1 MSAWPDLHE
10 MLLRVASASDIFT
23 SVIMGLAFLAAL
35 TVAWHAM
42 INMARRAKDPSA
54 PVGSVTL
61 QWIVV
66 GLLSGL
72 SASIALTL
80 GTVTGESNLLAY
92 RAPTGAASPDLLAR
106 AVVVG
111 VFQIVRVFGYA
122 WFAHGVYQMMAI
134 SNGRGS
140 SDVTAGGV
148 IVKCVFAAL
157 CVNGL
162 VVTGGVVGFFIP
174 RFDLVRWATGG

>member
-1 MSAWPDLHE
+1 MNTWPDLHE
-10 MLLRVASASDIFT
+10 MLLRLASASDVFT
-23 SVIMGLAFLAAL
+23 SVIMGVAFLAAL
-35 TVAWHAM
+35 AVACSAM

-61 QWIVV
+61 QWLVV

-80 GTVTGESNLLAY
+80 GTVAGESNLLAY
-92 RAPTGAASPDLLAR
+92 RAPAGTASPDLLAR

-122 WFAHGVYQMMAI
+122 WFAHGVYQVMAI
-134 SNGRGS
+134 SNGRG

-162 VVTGGVVGFFIP
+162 VVTGGVVGFFLP